1 MARKISLRDVES
13 TLELKGKTARIRFIA
28 LKNDR
33 VGFYAESYKTKQDVS
48 IELTRKDILKI
59 IIFLLK
65 VGE

>member
-48 IELTRKDILKI
+48 I
-59 IIFLLK
+59 
-65 VGE
+65 